1 MNTRVVRRGEQGAP
15 ANVFKL
21 RRFGVELRAAASDDA
36 PEGVL
41 EGYATVY
48 DVGYGIGWGITE
60 QIAPACFDLSIAEQ
74 NGIIPIFYM
83 HDWDN
88 PIGHA
93 TVTSDAKGVRVVA
106 TLYIEVNER
115 AMSVW
120 LAAKAGALREWS
132 IGFYP
137 QVIEISVDADGDDL
151 ETITQADLAEASIV
165 VRGANPETEMIDV
178 RSMVTVTEEEAAE
191 AQRLLDEAAA
201 EAQRALDEA
210 ETQRLLDEETQRL
223 LDEEDAERRD
233 RLAEYVDRP
242 WVRDELRLI
251 HKAV

>member
-1 MNTRVVRRGEQGAP
+1 MNAFTVHSLRRRAEDADL
-15 ANVFKL
+15 KL
-21 RRFGVELRAAASDDA
+21 RRFGVELRAAAGDDA

-60 QIAPACFDLSIAEQ
+60 QIAPGCFDRSIADQ

-106 TLYIEVNER
+106 TLYIDVNER

-137 QVIEISVDADGDDL
+137 QTIEINVGEDGDDT
-151 ETITQADLAEASIV
+151 ETITAGDLAEASIV

-178 RSMVTVTEEEAAE
+178 RNKPEIEKPVDPAPTLDADGNPITPEPAAPG
-191 AQRLLDEAAA
+191 LDD
-201 EAQRALDEA
+201 LDD
-210 ETQRLLDEETQRL
+210 ETIDL
-223 LDEEDAERRD
+223 
-233 RLAEYVDRP
+233 LAEHVDRA
-242 WVRDELRLI
+242 WCRDELRSLQ
-251 HKAV
+251 KAV

>member
-1 MNTRVVRRGEQGAP
+1 MNAFTVHSLRRRADD
-15 ANVFKL
+15 ADLKL
-21 RRFGVELRAAASDDA
+21 RRFGVELRAAAGDDA

-60 QIAPACFDLSIAEQ
+60 QIAPGCFDRSIADQ

-106 TLYIEVNER
+106 TLYIDVNER

-137 QVIEISVDADGDDL
+137 QTIEINVGEDGDDT
-151 ETITQADLAEASIV
+151 ETITAGDLAEASIV

-178 RSMVTVTEEEAAE
+178 RAKVTVTEAEEAE

-201 EAQRALDEA
+201 EVQRTLDEA
-210 ETQRLLDEETQRL
+210 EAQRLLDEEAEEQRNW
-223 LDEEDAERRD
+223 
-233 RLAEYVDRP
+233 LAENIGRS
-242 WVRDELRLI
+242 WLRDELRSI
-251 HKAV
+251 QKTV

>member
-1 MNTRVVRRGEQGAP
+1 MNTKVIRRGEQGVP
-15 ANVFKL
+15 AKTFAL
-21 RRFGVELRAAASDDA
+21 RRFGVELRAASEDGG

-60 QIAPACFDLSIAEQ
+60 QIAQGCFDRSIADQ

-106 TLYIEVNER
+106 TLYIDVNER

-120 LAAKAGALREWS
+120 RAAAAGALRQWS

-137 QVIEISVDADGDDL
+137 QTIELSYGDNGSDDM
-151 ETITQADLAEASIV
+151 ETITEGDLAEASIV

-178 RSMVTVTEEEAAE
+178 RSKAELTEAEVAEEAIEAQRVLDEAEAERLADEE
-191 AQRLLDEAAA
+191 AQRLLDEAD
-201 EAQRALDEA
+201 DEA
-210 ETQRLLDEETQRL
+210 RRNLLSEN
-223 LDEEDAERRD
+223 
-233 RLAEYVDRP
+233 VGRP
-242 WVRDELRLI
+242 WCRDAIRAM
-251 HKAV
+251 HKAI

>member
-1 MNTRVVRRGEQGAP
+1 MSAFTVQSLRRRAGDAEL
-15 ANVFKL
+15 KL
-21 RRFGVELRAAASDDA
+21 RRFGVELRAASGDGA

-60 QIAPACFDLSIAEQ
+60 QIAPGCFDRSIADQ

-93 TVTSDAKGVRVVA
+93 TVTSDAKGVKVVA
-106 TLYIEVNER
+106 TLYIDVNER

-120 LAAKAGALREWS
+120 MAAKAGALREWS

-137 QVIEISVDADGDDL
+137 ETIELNVGADGDDT
-151 ETITQADLAEASIV
+151 ETITAGDLAEASIV

-178 RSMVTVTEEEAAE
+178 RNRPEIEAPA
-191 AQRLLDEAAA
+191 DEP
-201 EAQRALDEA
+201 ALDADGNPITPEP
-210 ETQRLLDEETQRL
+210 ETDPVFDELDDETIDLLSEH
-223 LDEEDAERRD
+223 AD
-233 RLAEYVDRP
+233 RA
-242 WVRDELRLI
+242 WCRDELRALQ
-251 HKAV
+251 KSV